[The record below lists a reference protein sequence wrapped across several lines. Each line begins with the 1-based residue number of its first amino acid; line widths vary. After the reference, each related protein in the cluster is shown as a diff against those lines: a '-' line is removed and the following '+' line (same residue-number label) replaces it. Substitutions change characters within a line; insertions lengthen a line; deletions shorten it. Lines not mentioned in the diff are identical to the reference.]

1 MTLPVLRAALTE
13 ITPPTADDAK
23 LRDLFIARLDGW
35 VIDDS
40 TAERLLDDLNGI
52 LGNVW
57 FSAPGVH
64 AAVFQ
69 ALEDFAKEV
78 RGIGGMTVNE
88 RLFTFGLLDAWD
100 RATESTR
107 KLFRSKLGAA

>member
-1 MTLPVLRAALTE
+1 MTLPTLRATLVE
-13 ITPPTADDAK
+13 FRPLTADDAK
-23 LRDLFIARLDGW
+23 QRDLFIARLDRW
-35 VIDDS
+35 AVDDS
-40 TAERLLDDLNGI
+40 TIERLLEDLNRI

-57 FSAPGVH
+57 FSAAEVH
-64 AAVFQ
+64 TAVFQ
-69 ALEDFAKEV
+69 MLEDFATEV

-107 KLFRSKLGAA
+107 TVFRSKLGAA

>member
-1 MTLPVLRAALTE
+1 MTLPELRAALAE
-13 ITPPTADDAK
+13 IRPLTADDAR

-35 VIDDS
+35 IIDEV
-40 TAERLLDDLNGI
+40 TVERLLDDLNRI

-57 FSAPGVH
+57 FSAPEVH
-64 AAVFQ
+64 TAVFQ

-78 RGIGGMTVNE
+78 RGISGMTVNE